1 MTTITGTCHGE
12 RSGQR
17 GIKTSPSDKTPL
29 KALKILNQ
37 QE

>member
-17 GIKTSPSDKTPL
+17 GIKNLTKRQNTAEGL
-29 KALKILNQ
+29 KNP
-37 QE
+37 